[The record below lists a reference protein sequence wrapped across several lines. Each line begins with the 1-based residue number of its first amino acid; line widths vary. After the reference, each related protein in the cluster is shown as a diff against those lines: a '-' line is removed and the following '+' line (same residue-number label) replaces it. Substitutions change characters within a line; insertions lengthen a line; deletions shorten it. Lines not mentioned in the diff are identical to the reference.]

1 MAVFPTRLDEQV
13 ARANDALE
21 KRLVKTDVV
30 DFAHGDFDAVAGNDA
45 GAINDALI
53 GDNEMHPTP
62 LQRVYQQHDERDA
75 DERPRGVDGNG
86 FERLQKGAGCSGG
99 DAKTD
104 DDQGESGEQFEDGFD
119 ECPPMRVEIED
130 HDFAFIEILLRI
142 AHETSVMC
150 GV

>member
-1 MAVFPTRLDEQV
+1 MRLFVHAAKCALDDVLHLLWVADVGEQRLAVFPTRLDEQV

-21 KRLVKTDVV
+21 ERLVKTDVV

-62 LQRVYQQHDERDA
+62 LQCVHQQHDERDA

-86 FERLQKGAGCSGG
+86 FEC
-99 DAKTD
+99 
-104 DDQGESGEQFEDGFD
+104 F
-119 ECPPMRVEIED
+119 
-130 HDFAFIEILLRI
+130 
-142 AHETSVMC
+142 
-150 GV
+150 

>member
-1 MAVFPTRLDEQV
+1 MAVFPTRFDEQV

-21 KRLVKTDVV
+21 ERLVKTDVV

-62 LQRVYQQHDERDA
+62 LQCVYQDHDERDA
-75 DERPRGVDGNG
+75 NKCQRGINGDG
-86 FERLQKGAGCSGG
+86 FERGEKRAGGFGG
-99 DAKTD
+99 DAIAD
-104 DDQGESGEQFEDGFD
+104 HHEGECADEFEGGFD